1 MCSVDYHSR
10 LEVIIHVIF
19 LGVIIGVRIVESDS
33 VIGSLK

>member
-19 LGVIIGVRIVESDS
+19 LGVIIGVSFF
-33 VIGSLK
+33 GSYNRC